1 MTQRILVADDNTDLA
16 EGLSWYLE
24 AAGFEVLLAADGA
37 EALRRFEADQPAL
50 VILDIMM
57 PLVDG
62 VTVCERLRK
71 RSQVPIL
78 MLSARDGEI
87 DKVRALDK
95 GADDYVTKPFS
106 AAEVVS
112 RIRALL
118 RRSPQVPLVQ
128 ANYSWKSL

>member
-1 MTQRILVADDNTDLA
+1 M
-16 EGLSWYLE
+16 
-24 AAGFEVLLAADGA
+24 LLAADGA